1 MKTIFVPLASGY
13 YDKAQSLAKKYN
25 AEVDTRNLK
34 PNQKIESIK
43 NKHIVCI
50 GNQWI
55 LDNKVITPAQLEL
68 FFDSLI
74 EKKKRVRKT
83 KVDAE

>member
-13 YDKAQSLAKKYN
+13 YEKSKSLAEKYK
-25 AEVDTRNLK
+25 AEVDLRDLK
-34 PNQKIESIK
+34 PNQKIKDIK